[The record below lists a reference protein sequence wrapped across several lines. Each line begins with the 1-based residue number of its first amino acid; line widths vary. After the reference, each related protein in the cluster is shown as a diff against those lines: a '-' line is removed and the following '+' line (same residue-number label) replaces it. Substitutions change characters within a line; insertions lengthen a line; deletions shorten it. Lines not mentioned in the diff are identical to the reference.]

1 MLRLVIDCSVSV
13 AALYPDEADP
23 AAIAIMRTAAE
34 DGALVPSIWP
44 LEMTNT
50 LRMSV
55 RRGRLTEAARLR
67 IKRDLEAMAITID
80 DDAPR
85 HAFDSIYDLA
95 VTYELTVYD
104 AAYLELARRER
115 CSLATLDQALRRAAE
130 RAGVALAF

>member
-1 MLRLVIDCSVSV
+1 MPGLVIDCSVSV
-13 AALYPDEADP
+13 AVLYPDEADP
-23 AAIAIMRTAAE
+23 SAIAIMRTAAE
-34 DGALVPSIWP
+34 HGALVPSVWP
-44 LEMTNT
+44 LEMANT

-55 RRGRLTEAARLR
+55 RRGRLTEAVRLR

-95 VTYELTVYD
+95 ETYELTVYD

-115 CSLATLDQALRRAAE
+115 CSLATLDQALRRAAT